1 MKLSLIAFLCIV
13 QFALGF
19 TIVFATIAITAA
31 PLTFA
36 ALFSPINLICYGSF
50 LMQLAATLYG
60 LALLSRL
67 EQGFKTLI
75 P

>member
-1 MKLSLIAFLCIV
+1 MKLSLVAFLCIV

-19 TIVFATIAITAA
+19 ILVLVTFATSAA

-36 ALFSPINLICYGSF
+36 AMFTPIHIVAYGCF

-67 EQGFKTLI
+67 ERGVKSLI